1 MLNVSFNQI
10 IEMIEKR
17 KNNAYRKVNEEMIL
31 LYLEVGQF
39 LYELIENSN
48 YGDKVVDKAADFMKS
63 NYPTIRG
70 FNKRNLHR
78 IVQFYK
84 TYKDNQKVSTLLTQ
98 LSWSC
103 NMLILSNT
111 KTEEE
116 REFYL
121 NLAIRENYSVR
132 ELNRQLQSSY
142 YQRYMLSNGNLL
154 PTKTKVID
162 EEDYPNTRILDTYS
176 LEFLDLPNVYSE
188 KDLKNAIIH
197 NLKDF
202 ILEIGKDFTFIKDE
216 YRVQVG
222 NHDYFIDLLFYNREL
237 SCLVAF
243 ELKLGEFMPEYLGK
257 MNFYLEA
264 LDRDV
269 KKENENPSV
278 GIILCSSKDKDVVE
292 YSLSKNMSQ
301 TLISEYKLKLIDKKI
316 LENKLCEMKS
326 ILDSNNIS

>member
-1 MLNVSFNQI
+1 M
-10 IEMIEKR
+10 
-17 KNNAYRKVNEEMIL
+17 
-31 LYLEVGQF
+31 
-39 LYELIENSN
+39 
-48 YGDKVVDKAADFMKS
+48 
-63 NYPTIRG
+63 
-70 FNKRNLHR
+70 
-78 IVQFYK
+78 VQFYK

-121 NLAIRENYSVR
+121 NLAIRENCSVR

-142 YQRYMLSNGNLL
+142 YQRYMLSDGNLL

-202 ILEIGKDFTFIKDE
+202 ILEIGKDFTFIGDE